1 MARFGLHISSLRMG
15 RLLFALNGLIWLL
28 ISGLSVPRLPG
39 SNDEYYVLYLIIL
52 LLMFA
57 NAGAMFVAALWLG
70 ARRWL
75 SYLFALALLFGN
87 IVLTFTDQVGFWDLL
102 TLFLDLGILLLLW
115 RRRSDFL
122 SSAVKQGRE

>member
-1 MARFGLHISSLRMG
+1 MG

-39 SNDEYYVLYLIIL
+39 SNDEYYVLYLILL

-122 SSAVKQGRE
+122 FSAV